1 MTNLSTHFTL
11 EEMIY
16 SDTAK
21 KYGINNKPDELHTKV
36 LKHTCEYLLEK
47 IRALLNEHYKCQVIM
62 NITSGYRCPT
72 LNTKIGGSSTS
83 QHVRGEAAD
92 ISCYKVV
99 NKLKIKIK
107 PLDVY
112 NLIKTWVKQGK
123 LSVDQCIYEVG
134 STYNIWVHVSHS
146 SAGATR
152 DRKQFLTYKKGKY
165 VLDN

>member
-11 EEMIY
+11 EERIY

-99 NKLKIKIK
+99 NKLKTKIK

-152 DRKQFLTYKKGKY
+152 DRKQFLT
-165 VLDN
+165 